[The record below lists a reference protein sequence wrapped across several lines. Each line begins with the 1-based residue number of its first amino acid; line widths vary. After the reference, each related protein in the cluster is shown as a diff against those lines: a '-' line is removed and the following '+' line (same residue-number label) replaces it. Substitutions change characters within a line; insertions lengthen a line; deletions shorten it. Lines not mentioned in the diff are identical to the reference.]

1 MVKQKKLMPEHLKQR
16 INDALVGKHLQHV
29 IVFGSYARGDYDQY
43 SDLDIIIVCNTQL
56 PFVERFREFH
66 QLFELPMA
74 VELLV
79 YTPQEFERMVERENP
94 FIMQVLE
101 YGIDVL
107 T

>member
-1 MVKQKKLMPEHLKQR
+1 MSKQKKPMPEYLKQR
-16 INDALVGKHLQHV
+16 INDALVGKNLQRV

-56 PFVERFREFH
+56 PFVERFRDFH

-74 VELLV
+74 IELLV
-79 YTPQEFERMVERENP
+79 YTPQEFEGMVARENS
-94 FIMQVLE
+94 FITQVLE
-101 YGIDVL
+101 HGIDIL

>member
-1 MVKQKKLMPEHLKQR
+1 MAKQKKPMPEYLKQR
-16 INDALVGKHLQHV
+16 IIDALIDKHLQRV

-43 SDLDIIIVCNTQL
+43 SDLDIIIVCDTQL

-74 VELLV
+74 IELLV
-79 YTPQEFERMVERENP
+79 YTPQEFEKMVKRENP
-94 FIMQVLE
+94 FITPVLE
-101 YGIDVL
+101 YGIDIL